1 MTHWHW
7 SRVLLWT
14 QWVLLTAIVFAGLA
28 LRFELLHF
36 GVVFKVFTYAG
47 AGALAIALASLFVFV
62 WGVRSH
68 NVRARSNALWSVL
81 LGLLPVAVPLMT
93 VGKDNFSVPRIHDIS
108 TDTRNPPQYR
118 AILALRKKGDN
129 SAEYGGESVARLQRG
144 VDVYADIIPLHVHL
158 PVTRTTEL
166 AGEVATDLGWKLV
179 SYQPE
184 RGHLEAVARTRL
196 LGFTDDI
203 VVRVQAEDDGG
214 SRVDVRSSSR
224 VGVSDLGANAKRIR
238 VFLEALHLRA
248 KSVPSNASIRPKS
261 RSTGIRWVG

>member
-1 MTHWHW
+1 MTHRHW
-7 SRVLLWT
+7 SRALLWA

-28 LRFELLHF
+28 LRFGLLHF
-36 GVVFKVFTYAG
+36 GMAFKVFTYAG
-47 AGALAIALASLFVFV
+47 LAALAIALAGLFVFV

-68 NVRARSNALWSVL
+68 NVDARSNALWAVL

-118 AILALRKKGDN
+118 AILALRKAGDN
-129 SAEYGGESVARLQRG
+129 SAEYGGEPVARLQRG
-144 VDVYADIIPLHVHL
+144 VDVYADIMPLQVQL
-158 PVTRTTEL
+158 PVVRTTEL
-166 AGEVATDLGWKLV
+166 AAEVAEELGWKLV

-184 RGHLEAVARTRL
+184 RGYLEAVDRTRL
-196 LGFTDDI
+196 LGLSDDI
-203 VVRVQAEDDGG
+203 VVRVQAEDNGG

-248 KSVPSNASIRPKS
+248 KSVHNSASVRLWGL
-261 RSTGIRWVG
+261 STGIRWVG